1 MIGSIPAGELMS
13 QPRIAYQP
21 ALDGLRALAVAAVIA
36 YHFGYGWAQGGF
48 LGVDAFFVL
57 SGFLITSLL
66 LAERSDSGT
75 VSLGDFWAR
84 RARRLLPALFV
95 MLTVVCLYSASQ
107 VPSIQ
112 LDALRGDAFAAIF
125 YVSNWHAI
133 VVRHSYFDLFTNPLP
148 LNHLWSLAIEEQFYL
163 VWPIIVLVLL
173 RLRDGARRPLW
184 IVTIVGILASQVAMS
199 LVYSEADPSRAYYGT
214 EARAHTILIGCLLAL
229 ILRAA
234 PDLPAR
240 AGKTLQAIGVVAFA
254 IVVAT
259 FTLGRPTATYF
270 NGGSLAFAVLVA
282 CIIAAVIA
290 PESPLRRALAV
301 PPVRYVGR
309 ISYGLYLWH
318 WPVIVFV
325 NDSLI
330 GLGSNALNVAR
341 LAVTVAITAA
351 SFHFIEQPILR
362 GRVRATRVR
371 ALLPIGVSV
380 VVVAALVGTAGA
392 TSPASTLGRIT
403 GGVGY
408 CGSAPAAEVRR
419 AQRELRHLGGI
430 ATPLAPSPPIRL
442 AVLGD
447 SRACSLLTGLEVG
460 ARPLHATV
468 ANGAVLGCGI
478 VAGAISRRYAMVPRP
493 WARGCP
499 SRVNHLV
506 DRVMARDDPNVIVW
520 FSGWEVA
527 DLEVGNHDVAFG
539 SPEHRRVILERMET
553 LYERTRA
560 GDRKLVILTVPEDA
574 PSTLLAA
581 PTRAF
586 GHHFVE
592 LNQINRDFAA
602 RHPGDVAVVDL
613 ARFVCPTVQ
622 PCPRRQDGI
631 QPRPFD
637 GIHFSAE
644 GSAWAAEWVWRQL
657 LAISP
662 QPTSGA
668 SSPHQ

>member
-1 MIGSIPAGELMS
+1 MS
-13 QPRIAYQP
+13 QPRITYQP
-21 ALDGLRALAVAAVIA
+21 ALDGVRALAIAAVIA
-36 YHFGYGWAQGGF
+36 YHFGYPWAQGGY

-66 LAERSDSGT
+66 LGERSDTGHI
-75 VSLGDFWAR
+75 SLGAFWAR

-95 MLTVVCLYSASQ
+95 MLTVVCLYSASA

-133 VVRHSYFDLFTNPLP
+133 VVRHSYFELFTNPLP

-163 VWPIIVLVLL
+163 VWPIIVLALL

-184 IVTIVGILASQVAMS
+184 IFTIVGIVASQVAMS

-259 FTLGRPTATYF
+259 FNLGRPSATYF
-270 NGGSLAFAVLVA
+270 NGGSLAFAVLIA
-282 CIIAAVIA
+282 CVIAAVIA
-290 PESPLRRALAV
+290 PTGLLRRAFSLS
-301 PPVRYVGR
+301 PVRYVGR

-318 WPVIVFV
+318 WPVIVFMTESRV
-325 NDSLI
+325 

-341 LAVTVAITAA
+341 LVATLAITVA
-351 SFHFIEQPILR
+351 SFHFIEQPILH
-362 GRVRATRVR
+362 GRVSTTRAR

-403 GGVGY
+403 GAMGP
-408 CGSAPAAEVRR
+408 CGPAPAAESRR
-419 AQRELRHLGGI
+419 ATRELRHLGGI
-430 ATPLAPSPPIRL
+430 ATPSAPSTPRRL
-442 AVLGD
+442 AVFGD

-460 ARPLHATV
+460 ARSLHATV
-468 ANGAVLGCGI
+468 ANGTVLGCGI
-478 VAGAISRRYAMVPRP
+478 VAGTISRRYGMMPRP
-493 WARGCP
+493 WALRCP
-499 SRVNHLV
+499 SRVDRLV
-506 DRVMARDDPNVIVW
+506 DQVVRRDHPDVIVW

-527 DLEVGNHDVAFG
+527 DLDVGNHDVAFG
-539 SPEHRRVILERMET
+539 SPEHRRVILDRMEA

-560 GDRKLVILTVPEDA
+560 PGRKLVILTLPEDA
-574 PSTLLAA
+574 PSTLLA

-586 GHHFVE
+586 GRHTEE
-592 LNQINRDFAA
+592 LNQINREFAS
-602 RHPGDVAVVDL
+602 RHPEDVALVDL
-613 ARFVCPTVQ
+613 ARYVCPKIQ
-622 PCPRRQDGI
+622 PCPRRRDGI

-637 GIHFSAE
+637 GIHFSPE
-644 GSAWAAEWVWRQL
+644 GSAWAAHWVWPQL
-657 LAISP
+657 LAIW
-662 QPTSGA
+662 PTRS
-668 SSPHQ
+668 